1 MTSDIVRLAVDRV
14 LRPGCFFVAP
24 PGKLRIEHA
33 DDETIRWEIFRGHL
47 LDAAHARQTECF
59 AAWHV
64 FLDSPE
70 EPSAAPLLTILHAR
84 EPNTIHVT
92 RQILSEA
99 FEAYEDSPGVILT
112 RRLRKWV
119 AELAGTIEPPPNDV
133 DALAVDLGRLVFLA
147 VIGTS
152 RLPITSLESPLP
164 DFSLGRL
171 AYLPGLSDNE
181 QPWHDSLEFLAR
193 ALGGQRPLV
202 EQSKALEIAVRAG
215 DHVSSVALVCEACGR
230 ERMAALLRCVFN
242 GAALSPH
249 TNFVDALA
257 RLIVQL
263 ADVGWFGPAEALDA
277 LGYMLR
283 HLCRH
288 LTAFDLTV
296 FHNFGANYPDALFL
310 DALLRACLQLAS
322 RHDDLL
328 LNPDPSGRR
337 RRRALRQACL
347 VRRHYEGH
355 RVPDAP
361 TSMGENV
368 RVLPA
373 PFVRVPEEQITQTAK
388 RKRKLYADQPTDDVL
403 GEFGRRVLAAALA
416 DLDAPGELRELGMAL
431 FLDRPLGV
439 LKEPGE
445 VDRTPLVSYEAF
457 SRSIAKRRLRELAS
471 GGWID
476 NARRDVLLAALDE
489 LSVPGVPLN
498 KLSVVERPGV
508 VSIADAGKAAADFV
522 FLRTTRGSLDELLA
536 CLDLRQLA
544 QQSPDLCD
552 WLARDPNVLLVQHVP
567 ADAPAALQAYHDGQ
581 LRLELKLPHVIA
593 ARS

>member
-1 MTSDIVRLAVDRV
+1 
-14 LRPGCFFVAP
+14 
-24 PGKLRIEHA
+24 
-33 DDETIRWEIFRGHL
+33 
-47 LDAAHARQTECF
+47 
-59 AAWHV
+59 
-64 FLDSPE
+64 
-70 EPSAAPLLTILHAR
+70 
-84 EPNTIHVT
+84 
-92 RQILSEA
+92 
-99 FEAYEDSPGVILT
+99 
-112 RRLRKWV
+112 
-119 AELAGTIEPPPNDV
+119 
-133 DALAVDLGRLVFLA
+133 
-147 VIGTS
+147 
-152 RLPITSLESPLP
+152 
-164 DFSLGRL
+164 
-171 AYLPGLSDNE
+171 
-181 QPWHDSLEFLAR
+181 
-193 ALGGQRPLV
+193 
-202 EQSKALEIAVRAG
+202 
-215 DHVSSVALVCEACGR
+215 
-230 ERMAALLRCVFN
+230 
-242 GAALSPH
+242 
-249 TNFVDALA
+249 
-257 RLIVQL
+257 
-263 ADVGWFGPAEALDA
+263 
-277 LGYMLR
+277 
-283 HLCRH
+283 
-288 LTAFDLTV
+288 
-296 FHNFGANYPDALFL
+296 
-310 DALLRACLQLAS
+310 
-322 RHDDLL
+322 
-328 LNPDPSGRR
+328 
-337 RRRALRQACL
+337 
-347 VRRHYEGH
+347 
-355 RVPDAP
+355 
-361 TSMGENV
+361 
-368 RVLPA
+368 
-373 PFVRVPEEQITQTAK
+373 VRVPEEQITQTAK